1 MLLLTGRGS
10 RPSVLGSLGT
20 ADRSALCGAE
30 LLLEQDELVQRGQ
43 IFTRKLVQRELGL
56 GALLLAVVLV
66 GGHELLGELGGRV
79 EGGVEM
85 MVVLVQGSLLR
96 EHLLQRRRQTLTRHD
111 VAFKLLF
118 ELARRSHS

>member
-1 MLLLTGRGS
+1 M
-10 RPSVLGSLGT
+10 GSLGT

-79 EGGVEM
+79 EGVVEM

-111 VAFKLLF
+111 VAFKFLF
-118 ELARRSHS
+118 ELVRRFHS